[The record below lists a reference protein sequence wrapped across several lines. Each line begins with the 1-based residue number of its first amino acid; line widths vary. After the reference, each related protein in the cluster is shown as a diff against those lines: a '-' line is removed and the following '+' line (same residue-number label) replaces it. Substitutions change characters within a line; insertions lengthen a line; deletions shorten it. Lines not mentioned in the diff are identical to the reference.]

1 VAGPNGAGKSSLSTY
16 LSRAGAII
24 FDPDIELKKLEER
37 MPDLPEENLYHA
49 LNYAFEN
56 AVREAI
62 SAGSDFTVESN
73 LRDDEIIE
81 TVKRFKQN
89 GYNTS
94 FVFIA
99 LKSFEES
106 RLRVDQRIKEGGH
119 CEGRK
124 GVIKKRI
131 VFMPTDLDGVY
142 NLAFGDVDEDGEVDD
157 YSVSDNGDRNKILAT
172 VVAAVLEYTKRY
184 PQRYIYFQ
192 GSTVERTRLYRM
204 AISLNYTTLAETF
217 NIYSQT
223 TDGTQFVMFDK
234 KLAAK
239 GFLIKRKKS

>member
-1 VAGPNGAGKSSLSTY
+1 
-16 LSRAGAII
+16 
-24 FDPDIELKKLEER
+24 
-37 MPDLPEENLYHA
+37 
-49 LNYAFEN
+49 
-56 AVREAI
+56 
-62 SAGSDFTVESN
+62 
-73 LRDDEIIE
+73 
-81 TVKRFKQN
+81 
-89 GYNTS
+89 
-94 FVFIA
+94 
-99 LKSFEES
+99 
-106 RLRVDQRIKEGGH
+106 
-119 CEGRK
+119 
-124 GVIKKRI
+124 
-131 VFMPTDLDGVY
+131 MPTDLDGVY

>member
-1 VAGPNGAGKSSLSTY
+1 MY
-16 LSRAGAII
+16 
-24 FDPDIELKKLEER
+24 
-37 MPDLPEENLYHA
+37 
-49 LNYAFEN
+49 
-56 AVREAI
+56 
-62 SAGSDFTVESN
+62 
-73 LRDDEIIE
+73 
-81 TVKRFKQN
+81 KRGQN
-89 GYNTS
+89 G
-94 FVFIA
+94 I
-99 LKSFEES
+99 
-106 RLRVDQRIKEGGH
+106 
-119 CEGRK
+119 
-124 GVIKKRI
+124 IKKRI
-131 VFMPTDLDGVY
+131 VFMPTDLDGIY

-184 PQRYIYFQ
+184 PKRYIYFQ

-204 AISLNYTTLAETF
+204 AISLNYTTLVETF